1 MHSDSWQFRELIMI
15 NPWLSTCPQAIGD
28 ISQIELEFEMLVQNG
43 GIYFFKTLYNR
54 KIMAC
59 RNAALLPW
67 QGVVTIFPLP
77 PPKSFPCTLIT
88 FFFVLSMV
96 GYQAKLSYLSYNQL
110 DRTAL
115 GFWVLVKWFDRPLI
129 KKATKFMYLSLLFIN
144 TCLQFDCGN
153 VLLMEATL

>member
-1 MHSDSWQFRELIMI
+1 
-15 NPWLSTCPQAIGD
+15 
-28 ISQIELEFEMLVQNG
+28 
-43 GIYFFKTLYNR
+43 
-54 KIMAC
+54 
-59 RNAALLPW
+59 
-67 QGVVTIFPLP
+67 
-77 PPKSFPCTLIT
+77 
-88 FFFVLSMV
+88 MV

-115 GFWVLVKWFDRPLI
+115 GFWVLVKWFDLPLI